1 MSTRWGPYRIVALHC
16 GKFDYAE
23 VEIDVP
29 VHLIGPNNVG
39 KTSLIALLQF
49 LYLDDQRQMQFSR
62 DMAETRRYY
71 FPEKYS
77 YALFECLT
85 PGGFQVVG
93 VHGLGPVRQH
103 EFERFVYTGR
113 IDLAD
118 FLDDERRM
126 REPEDT
132 QARLAVKGFK
142 RMEPRNLRAAI
153 TGVGDGRDVY
163 LGLVPARHGSTYDRF
178 RKVFGNILRLS
189 HIRQDE
195 LKQLLLDIYRHEFQQ
210 PDGIDLARNYAT
222 GFEKVR
228 RDSNEVQ
235 ELKLLQADIE
245 RLLRH
250 LERRDRAREAIP
262 ALWQAIGQSF
272 MARKAEFDRQ
282 EAALQEERGTI
293 EAEQAELKS
302 RMDSAHDELR
312 DLAGKVAV
320 LEEKLARINEQRR
333 KFERFEPEW
342 ARQRQTAVQARQEEL
357 VVKLSSAAD
366 ESVDQIRKR
375 LNGVEAKL
383 ADKRAQFE
391 NLAHAAVNHLRKL
404 LKDQEIAD
412 AFSILNPDLLKLPV
426 NSGKPGITSPGEK
439 IPAVLIRELLEH
451 LKGRTLQVRGIK
463 VDMNALSAPLLA
475 EYRDPEQIKEDIA
488 ALERDVRRYSET
500 LETAQQAEAL
510 RAEKAALEKEQ
521 ASLIRELA
529 AYEAFCSESA
539 HEAGWKVELEALQAR
554 AQVLREQVA
563 IHEQRRSELVEAD
576 QRNRSERA
584 EVESRRHVL
593 LGQRQALPAPS
604 ESWPL
609 CPLEDIPTDWDDLSA
624 RYRKAHGEEQ
634 SQAEHVRELLDTVE
648 RRTYGRY
655 TASDEAGTI
664 QALRDQL
671 ESIPERERAV
681 EDLWKGIAV
690 GIKKDLQSIGK
701 DLETLK
707 GLVGNLNR
715 QLASV
720 SISNL
725 ASLKLLIE
733 EWPQWV
739 KYIREVTVDEEL
751 PLFGNPKAAEEA
763 FQGIGRLLSEHPRVD
778 LKDMFNLSFEVG
790 TPDGKF
796 YRHEH
801 LDAIESNGT
810 TMAIKVLVNLVLLR
824 GLLGG
829 AEVQI
834 PFYLDE
840 CSSLDQTNLTAIVKA
855 ARQMGF
861 IAVLASP
868 EAMDA
873 ADKLYFLEEQAGGR
887 VVLEPKSAMIRIQR
901 GEKKAEELA
910 HA

>member
-1 MSTRWGPYRIVALHC
+1 MITRCGPSKIVVFHC

-23 VEIDVP
+23 VEVDAP

-39 KTSLIALLQF
+39 KTSLISLLQF
-49 LYLDDQRQMQFSR
+49 LYLDDQRHMQFSR
-62 DMAETRRYY
+62 EMSETRRYY

-85 PGGFQVVG
+85 PSGFQVVG
-93 VHGLGPVRQH
+93 VRGLGPVRQH

-113 IDLAD
+113 IDIQD

-126 REPEDT
+126 REPEDSM
-132 QARLAVKGFK
+132 ARLAVKGFK
-142 RMEPRNLRAAI
+142 RMEPRHLRAAI

-163 LGLVPARHGSTYDRF
+163 LGLVPARHGSTYERF

-195 LKQLLLDIYRHEFQQ
+195 LKQLLLDIYKHEFEQ

-228 RDSNEVQ
+228 RDSHEVQ

-262 ALWQAIGQSF
+262 ALWQAIGESF
-272 MARKAEFDRQ
+272 MAQKAEFDRQ
-282 EAALQEERGTI
+282 ETVLQEKRGTI
-293 EAEQAELKS
+293 EAEQAELKT
-302 RMDSAHDELR
+302 RLETAHAELNA
-312 DLAGKVAV
+312 LAGKGAV
-320 LEEKLARINEQRR
+320 LEEKLAGLNKQRL

-342 ARQRQTAVQARQEEL
+342 ARQRQSTVQARQEEL
-357 VVKLSSAAD
+357 IVKLRSAAD
-366 ESVDQIRKR
+366 ESVEQVRKR
-375 LNGVEAKL
+375 LKGAEERL
-383 ADKRAQFE
+383 ADKQAQFE

-404 LKDQEIAD
+404 MKDQEIAD

-439 IPAVLIRELLEH
+439 IPAALIGELLEN
-451 LKGRTLQVRGIK
+451 LKGRILHVRGLK
-463 VDMNALSAPLLA
+463 VDLNALNAPRLA
-475 EYRDPEQIKEDIA
+475 EYRDPAQIKEDIA
-488 ALERDVRRYSET
+488 VLDRDIRRFMET
-500 LETAQQAEAL
+500 LETARQAESL
-510 RAEKAALEKEQ
+510 RAEKASLEKEH
-521 ASLIRELA
+521 ASLIRDLA
-529 AYEAFCSESA
+529 AYEAFCSEIA
-539 HEAGWKVELEALQAR
+539 NEAGWKDQLEALQFR
-554 AQVLREQVA
+554 SLLLRGQVA
-563 IHEQRRSELVEAD
+563 VHEQRRSQLVEED
-576 QRNRSERA
+576 QRNRSERM
-584 EVESRRHVL
+584 EVERRRHTL
-593 LGQRQALPAPS
+593 LGQKQSLPPPS
-604 ESWPL
+604 EAWPL
-609 CPLEDIPTDWDDLSA
+609 CPLEDIAMEWDDLSV

-634 SQAEHVRELLDTVE
+634 SQAEQVRELLDTVE

-655 TASDEAGTI
+655 TAVDEVGTI

-671 ESIPERERAV
+671 ESIPQRERAV
-681 EDLWKGIAV
+681 EEMWKGIAV

-701 DLETLK
+701 DLDTLK
-707 GLVGNLNR
+707 GLIGTLNR
-715 QLASV
+715 QLAAV

-733 EWPQWV
+733 EWPHWV
-739 KYIREVTVDEEL
+739 KLIREVTVDEEL

-763 FQGIGRLLSEHPRVD
+763 FQGIGRLLADHPRVGLND
-778 LKDMFNLSFEVG
+778 LFNLCFEVG

-824 GLLGG
+824 SLLGG

-840 CSSLDQTNLTAIVKA
+840 CSSLDQGNLAAIVNA

-887 VVLEPKSAMIRIQR
+887 VVLDPKTAMVRVQR
-901 GEKKAEELA
+901 GEQTAAVA

>member
-1 MSTRWGPYRIVALHC
+1 MSMRCGPYRIIVLHC

-23 VEIDVP
+23 VEIDTP
-29 VHLIGPNNVG
+29 VHLVGPNNVG

-62 DMAETRRYY
+62 DMPETRRYY

-85 PGGFQVVG
+85 PSGFQVVG

-118 FLDDERRM
+118 YLDDERRP
-126 REPEDT
+126 REPEDSF
-132 QARLAVKGFK
+132 ARLAVKGFK
-142 RMEPRNLRAAI
+142 RLEPRHLRAAI
-153 TGVGDGRDVY
+153 TGQGDGRDVY

-178 RKVFGNILRLS
+178 RKVFGNILRLA

-195 LKQLLLDIYRHEFQQ
+195 LKQLLLDIYSNDFQQ
-210 PDGIDLARNYAT
+210 MEIDLAKHYAA
-222 GFEKVR
+222 GFSQVR
-228 RDSNEVQ
+228 RDSHDVQ
-235 ELKLLQADIE
+235 DLKLLQADIE

-250 LERRDRAREAIP
+250 LERRNHAREIIP
-262 ALWQAIGQSF
+262 ALWDAIGKAFKAQQ
-272 MARKAEFDRQ
+272 AEFSRQ
-282 EAALQEERGTI
+282 ETALLEEHRVI
-293 EAEQAELKS
+293 EVEQAELKVRADVS
-302 RMDSAHDELR
+302 HAELR
-312 DLAGKVAV
+312 DLAGQGAV
-320 LEEKLARINEQRR
+320 LEQNLARVAEQRKR
-333 KFERFEPEW
+333 FERFVPDW
-342 ARQRQTAVQARQEEL
+342 VRQRQSTVRARQEEL
-357 VVKLSSAAD
+357 VVKLSSAAV
-366 ESVDQIRKR
+366 ESADQVRKR
-375 LNGVEAKL
+375 LKGAEQNLAAKH
-383 ADKRAQFE
+383 AQLE

-404 LKDQEIAD
+404 FKDEEIAD

-426 NSGKPGITSPGEK
+426 NTDKPGISFPDGK
-439 IPAVLIRELLEH
+439 IAAGLIQELLAYQT
-451 LKGRTLQVRGIK
+451 GRSLAIRGIK
-463 VDMNALSAPLLA
+463 VNLNALSFPRLA

-488 ALERDVRRYSET
+488 ALARDIRRYSET
-500 LETAQQAEAL
+500 LEALQQADCL
-510 RAEKAALEKEQ
+510 RAEKAALEKEM
-521 ASLIRELA
+521 ADLIRELA
-529 AYEAFCSESA
+529 AYEAFCDEA
-539 HEAGWKVELEALQAR
+539 ARAAGWNSELEALR
-554 AQVLREQVA
+554 AREQILRDQIA
-563 IHEQRRSELVEAD
+563 AHEHRRSELVEAD
-576 QRNRSERA
+576 QRKRSARA
-584 EVESRRHVL
+584 DVAR
-593 LGQRQALPAPS
+593 QRAALQEQVQALPAPP
-604 ESWPL
+604 ESWPSH
-609 CPLEDIPTDWDDLSA
+609 PFEEIPVEWDELGA
-624 RYRKAHGEEQ
+624 RYRKAHAEEQ
-634 SQAEHVRELLDTVE
+634 GQAEQVRELLDTIE

-655 TASDEAGTI
+655 TANDEAGTV

-671 ESIPERERAV
+671 DSIPQREKAV
-681 EDLWKGIAV
+681 EEMWKGIAV
-690 GIKKDLQSIGK
+690 GIKKDLQNIGK

-707 GLVGNLNR
+707 GLVGGLNR
-715 QLASV
+715 QMASV

-733 EWPQWV
+733 EFPQWM
-739 KYIREVTVDEEL
+739 KLIREITVDDEL

-763 FQGIGRLLSEHPRVD
+763 LEAMGRLLSDHPHVD

-824 GLLGG
+824 SLLGG

-840 CSSLDQTNLTAIVKA
+840 CSSLDQANLTAIVNA

-868 EAMDA
+868 DAMDA
-873 ADKLYFLEEQAGGR
+873 ADKLYFIEEQDGGR
-887 VVLEPKSAMIRIQR
+887 VMLDPQKALVRVQR
-901 GEKKAEELA
+901 SPKKAEEPA